1 LTIELTM
8 FESYDDHNPITP
20 TQIKQTLKDDLTQTT
35 QKAVSL
41 PAIQRYVARL
51 NAGEKA
57 PPIKIDGDVIVDG
70 NHRYIAG
77 KMQGTICQRCKQVKW
92 LQVKFFKFNRSKKYK
107 SILSIGEISSR

>member
-1 LTIELTM
+1 M
-8 FESYDDHNPITP
+8 FESYDDHNPITT

-77 KMQGTICQRCKQVKW
+77 KMQGTMPEVQASKMAPSKV
-92 LQVKFFKFNRSKKYK
+92 FKIQPIQKIQIDPVDWGNK
-107 SILSIGEISSR
+107 